1 MESDPDVSYN
11 PPPDAPC
18 GEPFKGGGV
27 YSASGRRFR
36 ESLAPGEIPL
46 RPLDLLATLHEAPE
60 EYESGDRRVKNR
72 EAQRRSRRM
81 VVNREGVLTLL
92 RVTGGRR

>member
-1 MESDPDVSYN
+1 MTCNAIDRITGKRCSLPAHS
-11 PPPDAPC
+11 
-18 GEPFKGGGV
+18 GEH
-27 YSASGRRFR
+27 SASGRRFR

-72 EAQRRSRRM
+72 EAQRRSRRRM
-81 VVNREGVLTLL
+81 VVNREGVP
-92 RVTGGRR
+92 